1 MEIVAGS
8 MPGWPCGWPSI
19 GRRQAVIDQEGRMP
33 MIATRANKYRVA
45 VEVLQK
51 GRDLVVDAIADDVI
65 DQADDLLDGGYQFH
79 EFLETQGTRLHF
91 LSLLIQQLEQS
102 AEVVEEAQA
111 PAPAPVE
118 PKVRKPR
125 KPRSKKLQGQ

>member
-1 MEIVAGS
+1 MTT
-8 MPGWPCGWPSI
+8 MRPNKF
-19 GRRQAVIDQEGRMP
+19 RM
-33 MIATRANKYRVA
+33 A

-102 AEVVEEAQA
+102 AETVEEAEVPIP
-111 PAPAPVE
+111 PAIIE
-118 PKVRKPR
+118 KVVKPR
-125 KPRSKKLQGQ
+125 KPRAKKIQSRTPAEHRSDD

>member
-1 MEIVAGS
+1 MLA
-8 MPGWPCGWPSI
+8 MKPNKF
-19 GRRQAVIDQEGRMP
+19 
-33 MIATRANKYRVA
+33 RAA

-65 DQADDLLDGGYQFH
+65 DQADDLLDGGYQFN

-102 AEVVEEAQA
+102 AESVEEAEA
-111 PAPAPVE
+111 PPPPPPVASKAP
-118 PKVRKPR
+118 KPR
-125 KPRSKKLQGQ
+125 KPRAKRLSRQASAENAEDA

>member
-1 MEIVAGS
+1 
-8 MPGWPCGWPSI
+8 
-19 GRRQAVIDQEGRMP
+19 
-33 MIATRANKYRVA
+33 MIATRSNKFRIA

-65 DQADDLLDGGYQFH
+65 DQADELLDGGYQFH

-102 AEVVEEAQA
+102 AEGVEEAQA
-111 PAPAPVE
+111 PPPPPVE
-118 PKVRKPR
+118 IKARKPR
-125 KPRSKKLQGQ
+125 KPRAKKLPSKASAEGSPEEA

>member
-1 MEIVAGS
+1 
-8 MPGWPCGWPSI
+8 
-19 GRRQAVIDQEGRMP
+19 MP
-33 MIATRANKYRVA
+33 MIATKSNKFRAA

-102 AEVVEEAQA
+102 AEWVEEAEVPPTP
-111 PAPAPVE
+111 PAFE
-118 PKVRKPR
+118 PKPRKPR
-125 KPRSKKLQGQ
+125 KPRTKKLPQQASAEGTPEDA

>member
-1 MEIVAGS
+1 
-8 MPGWPCGWPSI
+8 
-19 GRRQAVIDQEGRMP
+19 
-33 MIATRANKYRVA
+33 MIATRSNKFRVA

-65 DQADDLLDGGYQFH
+65 DQADELLDGGYQFH

-102 AEVVEEAQA
+102 AEGVEEAQA
-111 PAPAPVE
+111 PPPPPVE
-118 PKVRKPR
+118 TKARKPR
-125 KPRSKKLQGQ
+125 KPRAKKLPSKASAEGTPEDA

>member
-1 MEIVAGS
+1 
-8 MPGWPCGWPSI
+8 
-19 GRRQAVIDQEGRMP
+19 
-33 MIATRANKYRVA
+33 MIAMRSNKFRAA

-102 AEVVEEAQA
+102 AEGVEEAET
-111 PAPAPVE
+111 PPPPPVE
-118 PKVRKPR
+118 PKARKPR
-125 KPRSKKLQGQ
+125 KPRAKKLPSQASAEGSPEEA

>member
-1 MEIVAGS
+1 MPTSIITPS
-8 MPGWPCGWPSI
+8 M
-19 GRRQAVIDQEGRMP
+19 
-33 MIATRANKYRVA
+33 NKYRAA

-91 LSLLIQQLEQS
+91 LGLLIQQLEQS

-111 PAPAPVE
+111 PPPPPVE
-118 PKVRKPR
+118 TKARKPR
-125 KPRSKKLQGQ
+125 KPRTKKLQGQASAEGKTGDS

>member
-1 MEIVAGS
+1 MFTMS
-8 MPGWPCGWPSI
+8 H
-19 GRRQAVIDQEGRMP
+19 
-33 MIATRANKYRVA
+33 NKYRVA

-111 PAPAPVE
+111 PAPPPIELKA
-118 PKVRKPR
+118 RKPR
-125 KPRSKKLQGQ
+125 KSRAKKLQGQTSAEGKAGDS

>member
-1 MEIVAGS
+1 M
-8 MPGWPCGWPSI
+8 SI
-19 GRRQAVIDQEGRMP
+19 
-33 MIATRANKYRVA
+33 TRSNKFRAA

-65 DQADDLLDGGYQFH
+65 DQADDLLDGGYQFN

-102 AEVVEEAQA
+102 AEGVEEAETPPPPP
-111 PAPAPVE
+111 PAE
-118 PKVRKPR
+118 PKARKPR
-125 KPRSKKLQGQ
+125 KPRAKKLAQASAEGKAEDA